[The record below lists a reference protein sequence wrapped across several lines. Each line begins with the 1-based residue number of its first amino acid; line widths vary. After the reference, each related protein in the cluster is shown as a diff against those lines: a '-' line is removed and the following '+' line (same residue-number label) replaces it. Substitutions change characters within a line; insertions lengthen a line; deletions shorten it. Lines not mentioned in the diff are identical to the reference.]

1 MTFSPAAECADL
13 LKMDHEKH
21 EKHENVLFADE
32 AYRVQGAVFEV
43 SRQMGTEFLEAV
55 YQECLAI
62 EFAAQQIPFVAM
74 PPLALT
80 YKGKLLTQSYRPDFV
95 CCGCVIVELKVVRE
109 LAPEHRAQ
117 VLNYLK
123 ATGLRL
129 GLLVNFGCAPK
140 ARVERLVL

>member
-1 MTFSPAAECADL
+1 MN
-13 LKMDHEKH
+13 HEKH
-21 EKHENVLFADE
+21 EKHEKMLFAEE
-32 AYRVQGAVFEV
+32 AFRIQGAVFEV
-43 SRQMGTEFLEAV
+43 SRQMGTGFLEAV

-62 EFAAQQIPFVAM
+62 EFSEQRIAFVAS
-74 PPLALT
+74 PSLALT
-80 YKGKLLTQSYRPDFV
+80 YKGQALKQSYRPDFV
-95 CCGCVIVELKVVRE
+95 CFDNIIAELKVVRE